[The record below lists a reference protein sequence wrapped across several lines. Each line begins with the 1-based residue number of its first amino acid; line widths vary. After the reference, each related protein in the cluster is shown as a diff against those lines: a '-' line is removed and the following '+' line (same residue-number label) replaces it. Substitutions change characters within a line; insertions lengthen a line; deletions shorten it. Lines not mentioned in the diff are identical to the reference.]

1 MCSAGDWTWVST
13 RVASRAGSSR
23 SLPRRHDSAPSYNDG
38 EDHCEGD
45 RDSQRARIT
54 RRCSRMDPAE
64 LFEIPRGRRCLACRS
79 EHHAG
84 ALGLAAYAETRA
96 TARVE
101 PVRARVR
108 QPQKVAE
115 LVNQHRPEGV
125 ALEPLVTPIELDV
138 CLSHGCTPTMLRI
151 HAGHREGMAGIG
163 AGVTT
168 AVVVAERFT
177 AKHHQIHAVHPHS
190 PAPFGGTYDQLDR
203 GALDLGVAPRASSR
217 REGLTEVLLREPVRQ
232 APPRRGQNQSGQ
244 PTRDPAARR
253 PLGSGLASRPSPN
266 SRGSA
271 SPG

>member
-1 MCSAGDWTWVST
+1 MSWLDVLTERVSQG
-13 RVASRAGSSR
+13 VASRVGSSR
-23 SLPRRHDSAPSYNDG
+23 SPSRRHDSAPSYDHG
-38 EDHCEGD
+38 EDHREKERC
-45 RDSQRARIT
+45 SQRGEVAR
-54 RRCSRMDPAE
+54 RHSRVEPTEFFAVP
-64 LFEIPRGRRCLACRS
+64 LARRCLACRS

-101 PVRARVR
+101 PVRARIR

-125 ALEPLVTPIELDV
+125 AVEPVVTPIELDV

-163 AGVTT
+163 AGVAT
-168 AVVVAERFT
+168 AVVVAERFP

-217 REGLTEVLLREPVRQ
+217 CEGVTEVLLGEPVRQ
-232 APPRRGQNQSGQ
+232 APPRRGQN
-244 PTRDPAARR
+244 
-253 PLGSGLASRPSPN
+253 
-266 SRGSA
+266 
-271 SPG
+271 